1 MQRAWNSLNS
11 FEKRDK
17 VRRLTSISR
26 LTLLESC
33 SNQDTFELRNKP
45 THVWTADFQKG
56 AKAIQYR
63 KGSLFR
69 KW

>member
-11 FEKRDK
+11 FEKRNK
-17 VRRLTSISR
+17 VRRLTPILR
-26 LTLLESC
+26 LILLESC
-33 SNQDTFELRNKP
+33 SNQDTFEFRNKP
-45 THVWTADFQKG
+45 TRVWTADFQKG
-56 AKAIQYR
+56 PKAIQYR